1 MYPQIAVVLAVAS
14 AICYALSAVLQ
25 EREASRQ
32 QAGGLALVAR
42 LVRRRG
48 WWAALTATIVG
59 ALFHLGAV
67 GAGPLV
73 VVQPIGVSTLVIALL
88 MGSRLGREPVPARSW
103 AGAACV
109 VSGLPAVLAAVPHDA
124 VRPAIRIGGAAGYW
138 PIAAVLAA
146 IVAATLATALLL
158 GTRHHPR
165 GAAIA
170 YAASAAVCFGFTSAT
185 AKTIWL
191 GQVDVQRVA
200 VGLVVV
206 CLGTVLAQ
214 HAYRDGGLG
223 APLAVLTLLDPFTAG
238 AVGMLVLGEPFGTTP
253 VTLVLGVAG
262 GLVTSVGVVLLSA
275 RPDARPP
282 GTPPGEALAI
292 TPGQPSPAPAS
303 PASRGAPGRSPAW

>member
-1 MYPQIAVVLAVAS
+1 MHPQLAVALALAS
-14 AICYALSAVLQ
+14 AVCYALSAVLQ

-32 QAGGLALVAR
+32 QAGGLVLVAR
-42 LVRRRG
+42 LARRRG
-48 WWAALTATIVG
+48 WWAAIGATGVG
-59 ALFHLGAV
+59 ALLHLGAV

-88 MGSRLGREPVPARSW
+88 IGSWLGRRRVAPRSW

-109 VSGLPAVLAAVPHDA
+109 ITGLPAVLAAVPHDA
-124 VRPAIRIGGAAGYW
+124 GEHSSDAAAYW
-138 PIAAVLAA
+138 PVAAVLAA
-146 IVAATLATALLL
+146 VVALAVAVALGL
-158 GTRHHPR
+158 GARRRPHIA
-165 GAAIA
+165 GIA

-191 GQVDVQRVA
+191 GHVEVQRIA

-206 CLGTVLAQ
+206 GVGTVLAQ

-253 VTLVLGVAG
+253 VTLAIGVAG
-262 GLVTSVGVVLLSA
+262 GIATAVGVALLSA
-275 RPDARPP
+275 RPAVAPP
-282 GTPPGEALAI
+282 EPAGEAV
-292 TPGQPSPAPAS
+292 AS
-303 PASRGAPGRSPAW
+303 PSAGA

>member
-1 MYPQIAVVLAVAS
+1 VHLQIAVVLAVAS
-14 AICYALSAVLQ
+14 AVCYALSAVLQ

-32 QAGGLALVAR
+32 QHAGGLTLVAR

-48 WWAALTATIVG
+48 WWAAITATIVG
-59 ALFHLGAV
+59 ALLHLAAV

-88 MGSRLGREPVPARSW
+88 IGSRLGRSAVPARSW

-109 VSGLPAVLAAVPHDA
+109 VAGLPAVLAAVPHDA
-124 VRPAIRIGGAAGYW
+124 LRTANRIGGATGYW
-138 PIAAVLAA
+138 QIAGVLAA
-146 IVAATLATALLL
+146 IVAVALAGALVL
-158 GTRHHPR
+158 GTWHHRR

-170 YAASAAVCFGFTSAT
+170 YATAAAVCFGFTSAT
-185 AKTIWL
+185 AKTLWL
-191 GQVDVQRVA
+191 GQIEPQRIA
-200 VGLVVV
+200 VGIVVV

-238 AVGMLVLGEPFGTTP
+238 AMGMLVLGEPFGTTP
-253 VTLVLGVAG
+253 LTLAIGVTG

-275 RPDARPP
+275 RRAAEPP
-282 GTPPGEALAI
+282 SASPGEPLAAA
-292 TPGQPSPAPAS
+292 GEVAA
-303 PASRGAPGRSPAW
+303 

>member
-1 MYPQIAVVLAVAS
+1 VHLQIAVVLAVAS
-14 AICYALSAVLQ
+14 AVCYALSAVLQ

-48 WWAALTATIVG
+48 WWAAITATVVG
-59 ALFHLGAV
+59 ALLHLAAV

-88 MGSRLGREPVPARSW
+88 IGSRLGRQPVPARSW

-109 VSGLPAVLAAVPHDA
+109 VTGLPAVLAAVPHDA
-124 VRPAIRIGGAAGYW
+124 LRAGNRIRGIAGYW
-138 PIAAVLAA
+138 PVAAMLAA
-146 IVAATLATALLL
+146 IVALALAAALVL
-158 GTRHHPR
+158 GARR
-165 GAAIA
+165 DRRVAAIA
-170 YAASAAVCFGFTSAT
+170 YAVAAAVCFGFTSAT
-185 AKTIWL
+185 AKSIWL
-191 GQVDVQRVA
+191 GQLEVQRIA

-206 CLGTVLAQ
+206 CIGMVLAQ

-253 VTLVLGVAG
+253 ITLAVGVAG
-262 GLVTSVGVVLLSA
+262 ALVTSVGVGLLSA
-275 RPDARPP
+275 RPAAGRPV
-282 GTPPGEALAI
+282 GPPGEPVA
-292 TPGQPSPAPAS
+292 APA
-303 PASRGAPGRSPAW
+303 GGVVT